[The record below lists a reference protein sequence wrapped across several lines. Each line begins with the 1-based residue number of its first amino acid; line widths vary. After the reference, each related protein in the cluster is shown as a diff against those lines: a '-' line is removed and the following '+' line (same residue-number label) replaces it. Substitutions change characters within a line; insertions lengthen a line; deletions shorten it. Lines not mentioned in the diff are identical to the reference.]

1 MEHINLLRKI
11 AWSFHKSTG
20 LEWDE
25 LFQESY
31 LAYRYA
37 LEHYDPNKGV
47 PISSF
52 IWTHISNQ
60 LRTYY
65 QNEKKVISPLVG
77 IEKLYNKEYNPTNFL
92 ESLSEDT
99 KKVAELILIAPKKYV
114 QEKPKDARKKVK
126 KIMLN
131 RGWSQERISYSLNE
145 LKVACSNS

>member
-1 MEHINLLRKI
+1 MENINLLRKI

-37 LEHYDPNKGV
+37 LDHYDPNKGV
-47 PISSF
+47 PISAF

-65 QNEKKVISPLVG
+65 QNEKKYNDPLLG
-77 IEKLYNKEYNPTNFL
+77 LDKIYYKNYTPQNFL
-92 ESLSEDT
+92 EELSSDAE
-99 KKVAELILIAPKKYV
+99 KIAELILIAPRNYV
-114 QEKPKDARKKVK
+114 KLKPKEARKKVK
-126 KIMLN
+126 NIMLN
-131 RGWSQERISYSLNE
+131 RGWDRERISCSLNE

>member
-1 MEHINLLRKI
+1 MEHINLLRKL

-20 LEWDE
+20 LEWDD

-37 LEHYDPNKGV
+37 LDHYDPNKGV
-47 PISSF
+47 PISTF

-65 QNEKKVISPLVG
+65 QKERKITEPLIG
-77 IEKLYNKEYNPTNFL
+77 LEKLYHKEYMPSNFL
-92 ESLSEDT
+92 EALSSD
-99 KKVAELILIAPKKYV
+99 AEKIADLILISPKKFV
-114 QEKPKDARKKVK
+114 QLKPKEARKKVK
-126 KIMLN
+126 TIMLN
-131 RGWSQERISYSLNE
+131 RGWERERISYSLNE